1 MKYEKSAGAIVYYVN
16 KEIKFLLLKYPT
28 YWGFAKGLV
37 EENEKEEETAVR
49 ELEEE
54 AGLKGK
60 IIPGFKFK
68 QEWFF
73 RLNNETIKK
82 KATFFLVKVSE
93 EEAEKVKI
101 SFEHEE
107 FAWLTFSEAIEKMKI
122 KSNKEMLRKAYE
134 FIFKFEKQKTIFNSV
149 S

>member
-1 MKYEKSAGAIVYYVN
+1 
-16 KEIKFLLLKYPT
+16 
-28 YWGFAKGLV
+28 
-37 EENEKEEETAVR
+37 
-49 ELEEE
+49 
-54 AGLKGK
+54 
-60 IIPGFKFK
+60 
-68 QEWFF
+68 
-73 RLNNETIKK
+73 
-82 KATFFLVKVSE
+82 VSE